1 MNTLVLDIGGTNVK
15 MLVTDQEQPRKFHSG
30 PKLTPEEMVVGVKRE
45 TADWQYD
52 RVSIG
57 LPTPIVHGKP
67 VHEPNNLGSG
77 WVNFD
82 FPAAFGKPVRLIN
95 DAAMQALGSYDG
107 GRMLFLGLGTGLG
120 SCLIIDGT
128 IAPLELAHLPYRK
141 EKTFEDYVGQRGYD
155 HLGQKKWQ
163 RRVEDVVARLK
174 AAVGADYV
182 VLGGGNIK
190 NLQGF
195 PPGARPGDNR
205 NAFTGGFRLW
215 EDAHSKA
222 SPYMVHDAPTGDA
235 NTTTSP
241 TS

>member
-1 MNTLVLDIGGTNVK
+1 MTNTLVLDVGGTNVK
-15 MLVTDQEQPRKFHSG
+15 MLVTGQEQPRKFHSG
-30 PKLTPEEMVVGVKRE
+30 PKLTPQEMVDGVTRE
-45 TADWQYD
+45 TADWQFD
-52 RVSIG
+52 RISIG

-67 VHEPNNLGSG
+67 VHEPNNLGWG

-95 DAAMQALGSYDG
+95 DAAMQALGSYEG

-120 SCLIIDGT
+120 SCLIVDGT

-163 RRVEDVVARLK
+163 RWVEDVVARLK
-174 AAVGADYV
+174 AAMVADYV

-190 NLQGF
+190 NLTSF
-195 PPGARPGDNR
+195 PPGARPGNNR
-205 NAFTGGFRLW
+205 NAFIGGFRLW
-215 EDAHSKA
+215 DESHTKA
-222 SPYMVHDAPTGDA
+222 SPSMTQNAPTAGPPC
-235 NTTTSP
+235 TTSC
-241 TS
+241 